1 MTIAAPAPRVLAD
14 ALVRPS
20 TLLRAL
26 AADAALVAVGAGLV
40 AVLAQVIVPMWPVP
54 ITGQTLGV
62 LLVGASLGAV
72 RGAAS
77 LALYAGL
84 GLVGLP
90 VMAPQTDGSH
100 ITGLAL
106 LATPS
111 FGYVIGF
118 VVAALVVGR
127 LSELQ
132 WDRKVPR
139 AIVAF
144 VAGSAIIY
152 AVGLPWL
159 AAVLSTLG
167 VAQGPALLTATLQA
181 GILPFLLGDAVKA
194 LIAGALLPLA
204 WAGVRA
210 VDRAKRD

>member
-1 MTIAAPAPRVLAD
+1 MSIATPGPRVLAD

-20 TLLRAL
+20 TRTRAL
-26 AADAALVAVGAGLV
+26 AADIALVAVGAGIV
-40 AVLAQVIVPMWPVP
+40 AVLAQVVIPMWPVP

-62 LLVGASLGAV
+62 LLVAASLGAV
-72 RGAAS
+72 RGGSA

-100 ITGLAL
+100 IAGLAL

-111 FGYVIGF
+111 FGYVLGF
-118 VVAALVVGR
+118 VVAAVVVGR
-127 LSELQ
+127 LSERR
-132 WDRKVPR
+132 WDRRVPR
-139 AIVAF
+139 AVVAF
-144 VAGSAIIY
+144 AAGSVAVY

-159 AAVLSTLG
+159 ALALSTLG
-167 VAQGPALLTATLQA
+167 VAEGGALASATLQA
-181 GILPFLLGDAVKA
+181 GLLPFLLGDAVQA
-194 LIAGALLPLA
+194 VLAGALLPLA

-210 VDRAKRD
+210 VDRAKTR

>member
-1 MTIAAPAPRVLAD
+1 MSIAAPAPRVLAD

-20 TLLRAL
+20 TRIRAL
-26 AADAALVAVGAGLV
+26 AADAALVAVGAGIV
-40 AVLAQVIVPMWPVP
+40 AVLAQVVVPMWPVP

-72 RGAAS
+72 RGASS
-77 LALYAGL
+77 LALYAAL

-90 VMAPQTDGSH
+90 VMAPQPDGGH

-111 FGYVIGF
+111 FGYVAGF
-118 VVAALVVGR
+118 ILAALVVGR
-127 LSELQ
+127 LCELR
-132 WDRKVPR
+132 WDRTVPR
-139 AIVAF
+139 AVVAF
-144 VAGSAIIY
+144 AAGSAVVY

-167 VAQGPALLTATLQA
+167 VAEGSALFGATLQA
-181 GILPFLLGDAVKA
+181 GLLPFLLGDVVKA

-210 VDRAKRD
+210 VDRTKNA